1 MRPGAST
8 FISRG
13 RIRIKQAM
21 ILRDTIREFS
31 AGFWVF
37 INNLRKGWWCSGMAD
52 IQQRA
57 RAVKADMLD
66 HTQVLV
72 VWSFAIL
79 APLSSG
85 FHICKRYQFQ
95 RVTEL
100 AACLLQPQS
109 TASRQETTAVYR
121 SLHLLTASLYNGK
134 KLLETLIPRERK

>member
-1 MRPGAST
+1 
-8 FISRG
+8 
-13 RIRIKQAM
+13 M

-57 RAVKADMLD
+57 RAVKADILD

-72 VWSFAIL
+72 VQSFAIL

-100 AACLLQPQS
+100 AACLLQPLVYSEQS
-109 TASRQETTAVYR
+109 RDHSCLPQ
-121 SLHLLTASLYNGK
+121 SPFINCFPLQWH
-134 KLLETLIPRERK
+134 KLLETLIPQERK